1 MPAWFQPI
9 SDFAISVGEKFG
21 APAFFAIA
29 YTVLLTMGSR
39 YILDRDERQHQREID
54 RISEE
59 KKQLFEMLAHQMHDA
74 AMLNAL
80 RPGEAE
86 DE

>member
-1 MPAWFQPI
+1 MPSWFQPV
-9 SDFAISVGEKFG
+9 SDFAISVGETFG

-29 YTVLLTMGSR
+29 YTVLLTLGSR

-59 KKQLFEMLAHQMHDA
+59 KKRLFEMLARQLHDSD
-74 AMLNAL
+74 MLDAL
-80 RPGEAE
+80 RLGETE
-86 DE
+86 DK